1 MRANPSAFERNDHDS
16 STPAALIQISIAH
29 IDRSGAKRYN
39 PPLKRKGDARQNDR
53 LRRRQ
58 TIQKSPSRGGG
69 RTPKRLLTAAPND
82 TKIPLKRRGTHAKT
96 TAYSESLIYCARTQ
110 VTLSLPPFSHAC
122 WMRREQPALRSLPV
136 SRKIDCICSSGTSPD
151 KPSEQSK

>member
-39 PPLKRKGDARQNDR
+39 PPPQEE
-53 LRRRQ
+53 
-58 TIQKSPSRGGG
+58 GGP
-69 RTPKRLLTAAPND
+69 TPKPPLTAAPKEN
-82 TKIPLKRRGTHAKT
+82 KNHRRRWGTHAKT

>member
-39 PPLKRKGDARQNDR
+39 PPPQEE
-53 LRRRQ
+53 
-58 TIQKSPSRGGG
+58 GG
-69 RTPKRLLTAAPND
+69 RTPKRPLTAAPND

-96 TAYSESLIYCARTQ
+96 TAYGGAKRYKNPPQEEGDARQ
-110 VTLSLPPFSHAC
+110 NDRLQRIVDI
-122 WMRREQPALRSLPV
+122 LR
-136 SRKIDCICSSGTSPD
+136 
-151 KPSEQSK
+151 